1 MASRVRFLIVDD
13 HATVREGL
21 VHLLSREFP
30 ASQVNTATS
39 PEEALASLV
48 RETFDIA
55 ILDLNL
61 AGKDGISLIRNL
73 KEQNPWLRVLVH
85 TMYHEDQFGIRALR
99 AGAAGDL
106 TKDRPVEELFHA
118 IRRLLEGKRFISDSL
133 ADRMADSLTRPSED
147 ADPAETLSDREH
159 QVLRMISSGKTMR
172 AIADDL
178 NLSIKTVSTY
188 RSRILEK
195 LGLETTAD
203 LIRYGISRQLA

>member
-61 AGKDGISLIRNL
+61 AGKDGISLIRDL

-99 AGAAGDL
+99 AGAAGYL